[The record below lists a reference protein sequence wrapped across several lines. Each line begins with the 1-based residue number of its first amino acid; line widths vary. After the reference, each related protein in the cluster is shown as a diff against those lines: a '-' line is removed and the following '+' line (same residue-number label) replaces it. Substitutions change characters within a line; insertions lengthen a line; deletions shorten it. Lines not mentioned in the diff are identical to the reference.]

1 MGPAQP
7 ESIQP
12 TREAPV
18 ACPAPPLT
26 SSSFTCQ
33 LPDMFH
39 KCARLFA
46 PSDFTRAR
54 PSTRSSFFPLYR
66 VGPFSS
72 FQSQLRCS
80 FFQEALLTPRG

>member
-12 TREAPV
+12 TWEAPV

-33 LPDMFH
+33 LPDMFR

-54 PSTRSSFFPLYR
+54 PSTRSSFFPIGLA
-66 VGPFSS
+66 PPLPSS
-72 FQSQLRCS
+72 LS
-80 FFQEALLTPRG
+80 